1 MKRRDAMVN
10 KQETCDRGQGLNKE
24 RGSVGLIRHAQRGMT
39 LIEIM
44 VVVVIIS
51 LVAGVVGV
59 SVLNR
64 LEEARKKVAYTQI
77 KQIST
82 ALELYKLSFKK
93 FPGTAEGLSALIVPK
108 GKEQP
113 FMPSIPTDPWDNEYV
128 YIYPG
133 TKNSGGFDLMGYGPD
148 RVDGGGDD
156 VGNWEETAS
165 E

>member
-1 MKRRDAMVN
+1 MGKLISSW
-10 KQETCDRGQGLNKE
+10 LNAKVYE
-24 RGSVGLIRHAQRGMT
+24 SQRVFNESGKSDLRKKYERGMT

-77 KQIST
+77 KQISE

-93 FPGTAEGLSALIVPK
+93 FPGTAEGLSALTVPK

-113 FMPSIPTDPWDNEYV
+113 FMPTIPTDPWDNEYV

-133 TKNSGGFDLMGYGPD
+133 AKNSGGFDLMSYGPD
-148 RVDGGGDD
+148 GVDGGGDD
-156 VGNWEETAS
+156 VGNWVEES
-165 E
+165 GE

>member
-1 MKRRDAMVN
+1 MKRRDTMVN
-10 KQETCDRGQGLNKE
+10 KQEPCDKGHGLSKE
-24 RGSVGLIRHAQRGMT
+24 QRSIGLIRHAQRGMT

-77 KQIST
+77 KQISE

-93 FPGTAEGLSALIVPK
+93 FPGTAEGLSALTVPK

-113 FMPSIPTDPWDNEYV
+113 FMPSIPTDPWDNDYV

-133 TKNSGGFDLMGYGPD
+133 SKNSGAFDLMSYGPD
-148 RVDGGGDD
+148 GVDGGGDD